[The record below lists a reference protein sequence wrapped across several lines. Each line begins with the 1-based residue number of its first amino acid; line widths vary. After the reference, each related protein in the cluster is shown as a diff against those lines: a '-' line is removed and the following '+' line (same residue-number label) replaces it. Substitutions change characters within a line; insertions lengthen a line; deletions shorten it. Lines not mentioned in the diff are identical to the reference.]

1 MWHAQVF
8 GGDHKITQWMTA
20 PSLEALGGV
29 EIMGAGKH
37 KVSHMKQVPALHFQ
51 LCYVCPPASLQS

>member
-1 MWHAQVF
+1 MRRKHSISVAQVF

-37 KVSHMKQVPALHFQ
+37 KASHMKQVPLLQ
-51 LCYVCPPASLQS
+51 LLPC